1 MQDDKKTAD
10 DMKDQDMDVDF
21 DEGMQAQGGS
31 QKVNPVQVQK
41 FLKGVDYPADKNEL
55 IQAAKDEGADE
66 NVISMLESLPDEQY
80 QTPAD
85 LSQAIGA
92 EE

>member
-1 MQDDKKTAD
+1 M
-10 DMKDQDMDVDF
+10 
-21 DEGMQAQGGS
+21 DEGVGVN
-31 QKVNPVQVQK
+31 VNPVQVQK
-41 FLKGVDYPADKNEL
+41 FLKGVDYPANKDEL
-55 IQAAKDEGADE
+55 IQAARDEGADD
-66 NVISMLESLPDEQY
+66 NVIKMLESLPEEQY